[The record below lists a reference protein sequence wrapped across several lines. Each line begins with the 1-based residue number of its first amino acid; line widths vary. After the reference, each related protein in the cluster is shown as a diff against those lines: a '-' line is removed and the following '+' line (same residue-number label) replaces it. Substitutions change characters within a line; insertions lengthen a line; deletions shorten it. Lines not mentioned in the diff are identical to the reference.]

1 MASTGYPRMYDLSR
15 NLLIEALNPNIKQAK
30 QCEYTNR
37 YRLGKAK
44 LPHISIRIIIFT
56 IVPKEV
62 SQQDVGHFY
71 QGKYGV
77 EHNQFLHDSS
87 HVLRVQ
93 MYLLT
98 SFTFRSFSQSLRQPL
113 YLSLSMH
120 EL

>member
-1 MASTGYPRMYDLSR
+1 MATTGDPWMYDLSR
-15 NLLIEALNPNIKQAK
+15 NLLIEALDPNIKQAK

-44 LPHISIRIIIFT
+44 LPHISIRVIIFT

-98 SFTFRSFSQSLRQPL
+98 SFTFRSFSQSL
-113 YLSLSMH
+113 
-120 EL
+120 